1 MPDPPPVTTAASG
14 FQRCVRAHSVLT
26 HIRTD
31 LSLDV
36 EEFRYGEVLRVTHI
50 SIEKTLGDDLGSSN
64 EWQLPDIAARF

>member
-26 HIRTD
+26 HVRTD

-36 EEFRYGEVLRVTHI
+36 EEFRYGEVLRVTYR
-50 SIEKTLGDDLGSSN
+50 L
-64 EWQLPDIAARF
+64 RRR